1 MKKKI
6 IPRSGCY
13 FFLLKN
19 NLFQGELEKERRI
32 HMTTIIG
39 VNLTNRAECSAE
51 FQQILTKYGCSIRTR
66 IGLHHSE
73 QDVCLNRGIVLL
85 DLKDDGEELIDELSK
100 HWEVQTM
107 KFE

>member
-1 MKKKI
+1 
-6 IPRSGCY
+6 
-13 FFLLKN
+13 
-19 NLFQGELEKERRI
+19 
-32 HMTTIIG
+32 MTTIIG

-85 DLKDDGEELIDELSK
+85 DLKNDGEELIDELSK